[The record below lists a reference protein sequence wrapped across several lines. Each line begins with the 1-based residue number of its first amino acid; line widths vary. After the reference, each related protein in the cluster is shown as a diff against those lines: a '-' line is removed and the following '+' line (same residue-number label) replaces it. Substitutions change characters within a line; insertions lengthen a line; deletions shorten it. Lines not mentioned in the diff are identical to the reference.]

1 MKICNPAKL
10 YLGISILFLLIGFI
24 SKSISVYA
32 LLLKAFFVLLWVYVL
47 SILCKKGMKELA
59 WAFVLLPF
67 VAMGS
72 TLIYG
77 GVGHKE
83 GLAVHKNYI
92 HLAGRN
98 FNDILNSK
106 NKKDNTEIKKKV
118 ICYAYSKRK
127 DITDILNSSPNK
139 ALGSEHNVLI
149 DFNNN
154 VIKQAKRYFKEKTK
168 KNITEQN
175 KKNIQGILKEMRKY
189 CPDFPNSD
197 VVVNT

>member
-77 GVGHKE
+77 GGVYRE
-83 GLAVHKNYI
+83 GIIKTVRDYENEL
-92 HLAGRN
+92 
-98 FNDILNSK
+98 LNSIPGSWKKSCLVPELNGNILTAICK
-106 NKKDNTEIKKKV
+106 NNGNILSDTTIDISKCINREV
-118 ICYAYSKRK
+118 ININGFLTCATSSVQKR
-127 DITDILNSSPNK
+127 
-139 ALGSEHNVLI
+139 
-149 DFNNN
+149 
-154 VIKQAKRYFKEKTK
+154 R
-168 KNITEQN
+168 
-175 KKNIQGILKEMRKY
+175 R
-189 CPDFPNSD
+189 
-197 VVVNT
+197 